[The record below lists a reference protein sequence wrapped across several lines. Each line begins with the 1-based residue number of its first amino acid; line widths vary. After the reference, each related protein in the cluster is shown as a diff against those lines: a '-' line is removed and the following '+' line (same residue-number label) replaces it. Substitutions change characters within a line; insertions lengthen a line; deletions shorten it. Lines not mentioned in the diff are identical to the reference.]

1 MFART
6 LIYKEYLILISLHDS
21 LFYSL
26 TFQIHIHIHIF
37 ISEVTCYFCNF
48 CYRLTIL
55 LPLKF
60 FFTFLPFLPL
70 KFFFTFLPFYPFTF
84 KLRPDVAPTAWRR
97 NLFCVP
103 TLPSLHR
110 HAFSSSSYRIFIL
123 LASLFHLTFLLLFPL
138 PCGGLLKKS
147 PCVRQQFKM

>member
-6 LIYKEYLILISLHDS
+6 LIYKEYLIFISLHDS

-60 FFTFLPFLPL
+60 FFTL
-70 KFFFTFLPFYPFTF
+70 LPFYPFIQVSQVQ
-84 KLRPDVAPTAWRR
+84 KLMKLKELSLPTVAEE
-97 NLFCVP
+97 L
-103 TLPSLHR
+103 
-110 HAFSSSSYRIFIL
+110 
-123 LASLFHLTFLLLFPL
+123 
-138 PCGGLLKKS
+138 
-147 PCVRQQFKM
+147 RQ

>member
-60 FFTFLPFLPL
+60 FFTFLPFYSSFASSEVNEVKGVIAPYGRRGV
-70 KFFFTFLPFYPFTF
+70 KTIVFL
-84 KLRPDVAPTAWRR
+84 
-97 NLFCVP
+97 
-103 TLPSLHR
+103 S
-110 HAFSSSSYRIFIL
+110 
-123 LASLFHLTFLLLFPL
+123 
-138 PCGGLLKKS
+138 
-147 PCVRQQFKM
+147 

>member
-60 FFTFLPFLPL
+60 FFTL
-70 KFFFTFLPFYPFTF
+70 FTFLPFYSSFASSEVNEV
-84 KLRPDVAPTAWRR
+84 KGVIAPYGR
-97 NLFCVP
+97 
-103 TLPSLHR
+103 
-110 HAFSSSSYRIFIL
+110 
-123 LASLFHLTFLLLFPL
+123 
-138 PCGGLLKKS
+138 
-147 PCVRQQFKM
+147 